1 MAKELEKFKAEHKK
15 LVAGTK
21 KFTTEEGEKIKKR
34 IAISLGNAWE
44 GEDYFRESLAKARND
59 GVKSEK
65 MADFQKNKHF
75 KDGLT
80 TWNAAVDILQG
91 DVDGMKGFCADAK
104 AHMAKQ
110 QNLLKDIEKDLKKRS
125 KSSASKKDIEAL
137 QGNLEKEIAAVK
149 KASEYEGKLNAAQ
162 KLYAAN
168 FQKKVNAILKEKPDS
183 HDNKKDATELP
194 QLLVDRNL
202 KKYTNQVGALVKA
215 INTHCVTAME
225 KAGED
230 LKAAAPELKAAA
242 AKYKDLKKINDQY
255 QKAKKKFPGAI
266 NDSKDKKKLLATLKK
281 FDDLTTAA
289 ERKVRGTTVTIKKA
303 AA

>member
-15 LVAGTK
+15 LAAGTRR
-21 KFTTEEGEKIKKR
+21 FTAAEGDKLKKR
-34 IAISLGNAWE
+34 IGISLGNAWE
-44 GEDYFRESLAKARND
+44 GEDYFRESLAKARAD

-65 MADFQKNKHF
+65 LADFQKNKQF

-80 TWNAAVDILQG
+80 TWNKAVDIHQQE
-91 DVDGMKGFCADAK
+91 VDAMKGFCAEAK
-104 AHMAKQ
+104 AHLAKMSK
-110 QNLLKDIEKDLKKRS
+110 LAADIEKDLKKRS
-125 KSSASKKDIEAL
+125 KTSASKKDIEAL
-137 QGNLEKEIAAVK
+137 QGELAKEIAAVK

-183 HDNKKDATELP
+183 HDKKKDATELP

-215 INTHCVTAME
+215 INSHCIAAID
-225 KAGED
+225 KAGQD
-230 LKAAAPELKAAA
+230 LKAAVPELKAAM
-242 AKYKDLKKINDQY
+242 AKFNDLKKINDQY
-255 QKAKKKFPGAI
+255 QTAKKKFPGAI
-266 NDSKDKKKLLATLKK
+266 EDSKDKKKLLATLKK
-281 FDDLTTAA
+281 FNDLTAA
-289 ERKVRGTTVTIKKA
+289 SERKLRGTKVTIMKA

>member
-1 MAKELEKFKAEHKK
+1 MAKELEKFKAEAKK
-15 LVAGTK
+15 LAAGTK
-21 KFTTEEGEKIKKR
+21 KFTTAEGDKLKKR
-34 IAISLGNAWE
+34 IGISLGNAWE
-44 GEDYFRESLAKARND
+44 GEDYFRESLAKARKD

-65 MADFQKNKHF
+65 LADFQKNKHF
-75 KDGLT
+75 KDGLV
-80 TWNAAVDILQG
+80 TWNKAVDIHQEEVG
-91 DVDGMKGFCADAK
+91 AMKGFCADAR

-110 QNLLKDIEKDLKKRS
+110 EALLKDIEKDLKKRG

-137 QGNLEKEIAAVK
+137 QGELEKEIAAVR

-162 KLYAAN
+162 KLYGAN
-168 FQKKVNAILKEKPDS
+168 FQRTVDKILKEKADG
-183 HDNKKDATELP
+183 HDKKKDATELP

-215 INTHCVTAME
+215 INTHCVTAID

-255 QKAKKKFPGAI
+255 QTARKKFPGAI
-266 NDSKDKKKLLATLKK
+266 EDSKDKKKLLATLKK
-281 FDDLTTAA
+281 FNDLTAAA
-289 ERKVRGTTVTIKKA
+289 ERKIRGTTVTIKKA

>member
-15 LVAGTK
+15 LAAGTK
-21 KFTTEEGEKIKKR
+21 KFTTAEGEKIKKR
-34 IAISLGNAWE
+34 IGISLGNAWE
-44 GEDYFRESLAKARND
+44 GEDYFRESLAKARAD

-65 MADFQKNKHF
+65 LADFQKNKHS
-75 KDGLT
+75 KDGLI
-80 TWNAAVDILQG
+80 TWNKAVDILQG
-91 DVDGMKGFCADAK
+91 DVDAMKSFCTDAK
-104 AHMAKQ
+104 AHLAKM
-110 QNLLKDIEKDLKKRS
+110 NKLAADIGKDLKKRA

-137 QGNLEKEIAAVK
+137 QGELDKEIAAVK

-168 FQKKVNAILKEKPDS
+168 FQKKVDKILKEKPDS
-183 HDNKKDATELP
+183 HDKKMDATELP

-215 INTHCVTAME
+215 INAHCVAAID
-225 KAGED
+225 KAGQG
-230 LKAAAPELKAAA
+230 LKAAAPDLKAAA
-242 AKYKDLKKINDQY
+242 AKFKDLKKINDQY
-255 QKAKKKFPGAI
+255 QAVKKKFPGAI

-281 FDDLTTAA
+281 FNDLTAAA